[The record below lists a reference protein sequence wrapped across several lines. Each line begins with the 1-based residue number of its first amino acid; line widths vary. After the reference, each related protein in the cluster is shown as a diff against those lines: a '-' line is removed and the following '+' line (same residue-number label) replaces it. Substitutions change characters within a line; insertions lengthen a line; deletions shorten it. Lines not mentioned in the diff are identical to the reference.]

1 MPQLWPWVKVMER
14 SSSTYP
20 QIHIFFVPN
29 IKGLARKTNWKH
41 KVTPDRGDLISLGV
55 LTTRYSLVFFQIKEQ
70 QRRSCVGVQRRSCEG
85 ITTFLW
91 GYNDVPVRVQR
102 RFCEGTTTFLW
113 GYNDV
118 PVRVQR
124 RYCEGPVY
132 TIMNSYSLIPGWNLC
147 IYYVKLV
154 SKAPGVKIFICALLI
169 CVSLQTF

>member
-70 QRRSCVGVQRRSCEG
+70 QRRSCG
-85 ITTFLW
+85 
-91 GYNDVPVRVQR
+91 
-102 RFCEGTTTFLW
+102 GTTTFLW

-124 RYCEGPVY
+124 CSCEGTTTLLWGYNDVPVRVQRRPCAGA
-132 TIMNSYSLIPGWNLC
+132 TTLLWGSSIHDHEVIFFNSRMEFVYLLR
-147 IYYVKLV
+147 KV
-154 SKAPGVKIFICALLI
+154 SIKSARR
-169 CVSLQTF
+169 